1 MHLRHPEISTQL
13 INHHGEQRILVKMPY
28 RQDLI
33 AKVKSI
39 PGRKYSKTYKCWHL
53 PNTKASSDALTEAF
67 ASEDKSKQ
75 TFYPG
80 IINDF
85 WLSKV
90 ETFKQYLSQQRY
102 ASKTISAYE
111 QAVLQFLIWWD
122 NRDISLLSID
132 VIREYNYTHFI
143 AEKRSYSAQNIWI
156 NALKLFLTKE
166 ASINIDQ
173 QQIERPKKA
182 ISLPDILSEDEV
194 RRLIDG
200 YNNIKHKTIIMM
212 YYSCGLRKSELI
224 NLKLRDLDSRR
235 RVIRIRNSKGA
246 KDRDVS
252 MPIGLLKM
260 IADYYRQYTPNEYL
274 FNGQHS
280 LQYSSSSIDKML
292 KAGIKKA
299 GITKKITTH
308 SLRHSY
314 ATHLVERN
322 INLRF
327 IQEALGHNSSR
338 TTEIYTKLSKENIA
352 NMVSPIDF
360 WDEI

>member
-1 MHLRHPEISTQL
+1 MHLGRPDISTQL
-13 INHHGEQRILVKMPY
+13 ITHRGEQRILVKMPY

-33 AKVKSI
+33 AKVKAI
-39 PGRKYSKTYKCWHL
+39 PGRKYSKTYKSWHL
-53 PNTKASSDALTEAF
+53 PNTKASSDAIAAAF
-67 ASEDKSKQ
+67 ASEDKPKHQS
-75 TFYPG
+75 YPV

-85 WLSKV
+85 WMSKV
-90 ETFKQYLSQQRY
+90 QTFKQYLYQQRY
-102 ASKTISAYE
+102 APKTISAYE
-111 QAVLQFLIWWD
+111 QAVLQFLIWWN
-122 NRDISLLSID
+122 NRDISLLSIA

-143 AEKRSYSAQNIWI
+143 KEKRSYSAQNIWI

-166 ASINIDQ
+166 TSINIDL
-173 QQIERPKKA
+173 QQIERPKKGTH
-182 ISLPDILSEDEV
+182 LPDILSEDEI

-200 YNNIKHKTIIMM
+200 YQNLKHKTIIMM

-224 NLKLRDLDSRR
+224 NLKITDLDSAR

-252 MPIGLLKM
+252 MPLGLLKL
-260 IADYYRQYTPNEYL
+260 ISKYYHQYKPKEYL
-274 FNGQHS
+274 FNGQNS

-292 KAGIKKA
+292 KAGVKKA
-299 GITKKITTH
+299 GIKKRITTH

-360 WDEI
+360 WE